1 MDNFMSFWLL
11 LAPIFM
17 LLFLVK
23 CMDVYVYKKE
33 KFIKK
38 MAAIILGTFICVI
51 FHLLTVRI
59 LILLLDSEL
68 PFILIL
74 LLVMILL
81 FSVVPLLVMYRIEI
95 NMIEN
100 KANKTMLVKNNFE
113 IDLKITCAFII
124 FYFILTVWNLIYF
137 TDSEFVIMDNAKRSF
152 SVSDYTQMIVIIG
165 LMFAAVL
172 YKTRVK
178 KNAIETYKN
187 SHK

>member
-1 MDNFMSFWLL
+1 
-11 LAPIFM
+11 
-17 LLFLVK
+17 
-23 CMDVYVYKKE
+23 
-33 KFIKK
+33 
-38 MAAIILGTFICVI
+38 
-51 FHLLTVRI
+51 
-59 LILLLDSEL
+59 
-68 PFILIL
+68 
-74 LLVMILL
+74 
-81 FSVVPLLVMYRIEI
+81 
-95 NMIEN
+95 MIEN

-172 YKTRVK
+172 YKTRVI